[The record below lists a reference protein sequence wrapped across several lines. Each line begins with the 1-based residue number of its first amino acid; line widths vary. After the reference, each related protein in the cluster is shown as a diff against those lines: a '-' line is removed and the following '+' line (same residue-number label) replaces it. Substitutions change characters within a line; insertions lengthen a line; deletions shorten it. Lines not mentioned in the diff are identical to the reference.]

1 MLERLKQLAK
11 HSAIYGLGTLVSRI
25 IAVLLLP
32 VYTRFLTP
40 ADYGAIETLVAG
52 TAILVTLLRAGTR
65 TAFFRFY
72 FDSPEP
78 ADRLLVLRTS
88 FWFTMAS
95 STVGLVTG
103 LVFAAPISQG
113 LFATDERTDLVRA
126 AFVSLWALMNYEQL
140 TSLFR
145 VEQRSVSYVLA
156 TLANL
161 VITVGAT
168 IVLVVVLELGAVGVI
183 VGSFTGT
190 LAVWTALLAYR
201 REQLGLQ
208 FDIALFRRMEHFG
221 LPLVPS
227 GLALWAVNFSDRF
240 FLVKLA
246 GAAETGLYSVGV
258 RMAAAVVLLLW
269 AFRAAWPAFAY
280 SIEDEDEARR
290 TYGFVLTYLLFI
302 CSWLSLALGLL
313 APWLVR
319 LLTTP
324 EFYDAARVVAP
335 LAFAATI
342 FAGYIVVAIGVSRS
356 RRTQFNWV
364 VSGTGALVNVALNLA
379 LIPRYGMI
387 GAAIATIGAYATM
400 FVGMTLRAQ
409 HVYPVAYQWW
419 RVVVVVGA
427 AVGLTV
433 LGKALDV
440 PLAAALVL
448 VAVYPLVLLPLGFY
462 LPAELTRVKALGRRV
477 LAATR

>member
-290 TYGFVLTYLLFI
+290 TYGFVLTHLLFI

-433 LGKALDV
+433 VGKTLDV
-440 PLAAALVL
+440 PLAVALVL